1 MAVRCDDTEVEL
13 VRLARTGDC
22 DAFGQLIERHRDPVY
37 RLAVRLVGRSVAEDI
52 IQQACL
58 KAWLGLPQFHGEA
71 AFGTWLYRLTA
82 NLCLDEFR
90 RSQRTRCVPLDD
102 LELTDGAHD
111 AMAERIVDLLDA
123 QERHRAVAAAI
134 ERLPGEDRRL
144 LQLRVGED
152 LSYDEIGQRL
162 AIEPSTVG
170 TRLFRTRGR
179 LRALLTGARNVTVVL
194 FVLLVAA
201 VASQPEARAS
211 IELLLRRVVLREV
224 SNENPPRFLAVRTSS
239 LAEAQRQVK
248 WHILEPG
255 QLPAGYALVGVEAD
269 EIHAFAEGPTVVLHY
284 QSRSADHVVE
294 LSVTEL
300 QASGEVS
307 EPVAAGSARQVT
319 AGSRSA
325 LFIDGQ
331 WIERDGA
338 AVWQRG
344 QLARLVFEVE
354 QLTIQLQGD
363 PRDGWDADQLARVAA
378 SLK

>member
-1 MAVRCDDTEVEL
+1 M
-13 VRLARTGDC
+13 
-22 DAFGQLIERHRDPVY
+22 
-37 RLAVRLVGRSVAEDI
+37 
-52 IQQACL
+52 
-58 KAWLGLPQFHGEA
+58 
-71 AFGTWLYRLTA
+71 
-82 NLCLDEFR
+82 
-90 RSQRTRCVPLDD
+90 
-102 LELTDGAHD
+102 
-111 AMAERIVDLLDA
+111 
-123 QERHRAVAAAI
+123 
-134 ERLPGEDRRL
+134 
-144 LQLRVGED
+144 
-152 LSYDEIGQRL
+152 
-162 AIEPSTVG
+162 
-170 TRLFRTRGR
+170 
-179 LRALLTGARNVTVVL
+179 
-194 FVLLVAA
+194 
-201 VASQPEARAS
+201 
-211 IELLLRRVVLREV
+211 
-224 SNENPPRFLAVRTSS
+224 
-239 LAEAQRQVK
+239 
-248 WHILEPG
+248 
-255 QLPAGYALVGVEAD
+255 
-269 EIHAFAEGPTVVLHY
+269 LHY

>member
-1 MAVRCDDTEVEL
+1 M
-13 VRLARTGDC
+13 
-22 DAFGQLIERHRDPVY
+22 
-37 RLAVRLVGRSVAEDI
+37 
-52 IQQACL
+52 
-58 KAWLGLPQFHGEA
+58 
-71 AFGTWLYRLTA
+71 
-82 NLCLDEFR
+82 
-90 RSQRTRCVPLDD
+90 
-102 LELTDGAHD
+102 
-111 AMAERIVDLLDA
+111 
-123 QERHRAVAAAI
+123 
-134 ERLPGEDRRL
+134 
-144 LQLRVGED
+144 
-152 LSYDEIGQRL
+152 
-162 AIEPSTVG
+162 
-170 TRLFRTRGR
+170 
-179 LRALLTGARNVTVVL
+179 RALLTGARNVTVVL

-255 QLPAGYALVGVEAD
+255 QLPAGYALVGIEAD

-307 EPVAAGSARQVT
+307 EPVAAGSARQVI